1 MAELPQQP
9 VPDYPPAPEQRT
21 PAVGVVTFGEP
32 LVAALPADP
41 RPIEQSPALRLH
53 AGGAELNFAVG
64 IRRLGLASSLVGHVG
79 DDPPGRLIRQVLR
92 DEGVDTS
99 RLTTHPRPTGLYL
112 REWLPDGARRPY
124 YYRSG
129 SAAASFAPAD
139 WPANWPK
146 DPSGP
151 RWLHLTGV
159 TPALSDSCRQA
170 CAAAVTWARSVGVP
184 VSFDPN
190 YRPWL
195 WDIGTARDALLPLI
209 AGCDVLLIGLDE
221 AALLFGSRTVTEAA
235 TAAAALGPELIVVKQ
250 GADGVSAWRDGQLLS
265 EPAHTTAAT
274 DPVGAGDA
282 FDAGCVA
289 TRLTGRPLAHA
300 LALGAYCGA
309 QVAAVPGEHG
319 GFPRHADL
327 PEPLRLHARPGKS
340 PGAPTPRRGS

>member
-1 MAELPQQP
+1 
-9 VPDYPPAPEQRT
+9 
-21 PAVGVVTFGEP
+21 VVTFGEP
-32 LVAALPADP
+32 LVAGLPAAP
-41 RPIEQSPALRLH
+41 LPIEQSPALRLH

-64 IRRLGLASSLVGHVG
+64 MRRLGFASTLVGHVG

-92 DEGVDTS
+92 AEGVHTS
-99 RLTTHPRPTGLYL
+99 RLTVRPGPTGLYL
-112 REWLPDGARRPY
+112 REWLPDQARRPY
-124 YYRSG
+124 YYRAG
-129 SAAASFAPAD
+129 SAAASFGPAD
-139 WPANWPK
+139 WPGDLKGA
-146 DPSGP
+146 

-159 TPALSDSCRQA
+159 TPALSASCRDA
-170 CAAAVTWARSVGVP
+170 CAAALTWARSAGIP

-195 WDIGTARDALLPLI
+195 WDIGTARDVLRPLI

-221 AALLFGSRTVTEAA
+221 AALLLGSGTVPQAA
-235 TAAAALGPELIVVKQ
+235 TAAAALGPGLVVVKQ
-250 GADGVSAWRDGQLLS
+250 GAAGASAWRDGQLLS
-265 EPAHTTAAT
+265 EPAHATAAT

-289 TRLTGRPLAHA
+289 ALLAGRPLAHA

-327 PEPLRLHARPGKS
+327 PGPLRLSG
-340 PGAPTPRRGS
+340 